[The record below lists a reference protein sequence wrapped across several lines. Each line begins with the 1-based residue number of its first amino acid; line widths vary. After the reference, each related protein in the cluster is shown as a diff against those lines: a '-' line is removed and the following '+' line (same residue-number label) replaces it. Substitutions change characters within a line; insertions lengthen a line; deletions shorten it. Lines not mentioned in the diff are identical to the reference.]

1 MNKSNSLWGKCIL
14 AIACMILC
22 AGIYGEEAH
31 AEEVS
36 LKRGEEVFYEGYS
49 TFYYYI
55 NGKLGYCLEPKK
67 SSPHDGT
74 FQAELLDDG
83 SLISKALY
91 YLYNG
96 PGYETYMKPAFPEAW
111 KKADQAYCLSHCIL
125 SYIYD
130 GCDRKSDA
138 FLGLS
143 KPMQELVIACTEKVR
158 SLPDVPSPGMQF
170 SKTELNAYFAPEERV
185 QRTGELICHGD
196 KSNTLELTLPSGVSL
211 VNKTKGTTKTGKVS
225 VSGEDVIYFTA
236 DAADYNGK
244 SWKTGNLYGKNRQK
258 WRSLVVS
265 TGSDGQ
271 HLGTGELIEAKE
283 PPTALSITWI
293 PEGEVEIDK
302 RADKSDK
309 KFQVG
314 DIITYTIDVTQ
325 QIEHA
330 VAKNVVI
337 TDTILTEGV
346 KLQKNSIVLLDK
358 DQSIVSDAVISVQ
371 GNSYTIHA
379 GEFLQSIHTGEKYT
393 VEYQVVITDESVI
406 GKEIHNHV
414 IVRSDNCEEKED
426 EEKVEVEEPKEE
438 PEELKEE
445 PPKEPEEPEE
455 PKEPEL
461 PVPEEPEEITRKVEK
476 TAPVKTGDEG
486 NLMVL
491 IVISILSCTVLFICG
506 RISRKTK

>member
-1 MNKSNSLWGKCIL
+1 MNKNNSLWGKCIL

-185 QRTGELICHGD
+185 HG
-196 KSNTLELTLPSGVSL
+196 
-211 VNKTKGTTKTGKVS
+211 
-225 VSGEDVIYFTA
+225 
-236 DAADYNGK
+236 
-244 SWKTGNLYGKNRQK
+244 
-258 WRSLVVS
+258 
-265 TGSDGQ
+265 
-271 HLGTGELIEAKE
+271 
-283 PPTALSITWI
+283 
-293 PEGEVEIDK
+293 
-302 RADKSDK
+302 RAD
-309 KFQVG
+309 
-314 DIITYTIDVTQ
+314 
-325 QIEHA
+325 
-330 VAKNVVI
+330 
-337 TDTILTEGV
+337 
-346 KLQKNSIVLLDK
+346 
-358 DQSIVSDAVISVQ
+358 
-371 GNSYTIHA
+371 
-379 GEFLQSIHTGEKYT
+379 
-393 VEYQVVITDESVI
+393 
-406 GKEIHNHV
+406 
-414 IVRSDNCEEKED
+414 
-426 EEKVEVEEPKEE
+426 
-438 PEELKEE
+438 
-445 PPKEPEEPEE
+445 
-455 PKEPEL
+455 
-461 PVPEEPEEITRKVEK
+461 
-476 TAPVKTGDEG
+476 
-486 NLMVL
+486 
-491 IVISILSCTVLFICG
+491 LS
-506 RISRKTK
+506 RR